1 MGFLYIL
8 EDMRI
13 PVLNAFMLLITQLG
27 DEITFLVIALILFW
41 CVDKRRGYYILA
53 VGFLGTLANQFM
65 KLFFRI
71 PRPWVLDENFTILEN
86 GVKDCSNCLVPHRK
100 DNYQYVIDKLRG
112 I

>member
-71 PRPWVLDENFTILEN
+71 PRPWVLDENFTILE
-86 GVKDCSNCLVPHRK
+86 KALIPASNDL
-100 DNYQYVIDKLRG
+100 Q
-112 I
+112 